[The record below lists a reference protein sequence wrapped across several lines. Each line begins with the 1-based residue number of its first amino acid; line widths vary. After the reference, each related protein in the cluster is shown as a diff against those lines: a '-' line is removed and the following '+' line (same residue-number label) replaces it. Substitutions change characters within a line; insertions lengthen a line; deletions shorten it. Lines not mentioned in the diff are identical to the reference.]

1 MQESALVVRNLSK
14 IFPNGTGIDSLNFEV
29 ESGKIF
35 GFLGPNGSGKTT
47 LIRCLM
53 DEIKSYD
60 GAIEIFSQN
69 PRSNAELKKMIG
81 YISSGPQLYDSWNGH
96 DHLNFLKK
104 YRGTF
109 DAKPFIKRLDLD
121 MNTKYRDLSSGNKQ
135 KLALLV
141 ALYGAPKLLIM
152 DEPTKALD
160 PLLQQEFYKILFE
173 YRRSGG
179 TVFMSSH
186 NLPEVERLCD
196 SFALIK
202 KGKIIVNESIDALKN
217 LSIKE
222 VSVTTEEPLNTSLLK
237 AAGANVT
244 SHHASTATLRVRGD
258 INPIIKLLA
267 RHKIKDIQITHADL
281 EDIFMEFYK

>member
-267 RHKIKDIQITHADL
+267 RQKIKDIQITHADL